1 MQICGLCPAYGRIKM
16 YVENK
21 TKKLTLM
28 AMFAALAYVL
38 MLVGRIPISPM
49 SFLKYDPKDLI
60 LAVSG
65 FVLGPI
71 PALLI
76 STVVCLIEMVT
87 VSDTG
92 FIGFFMNLLASACF
106 ACPAAFFYK
115 RKHSIRGG
123 ILGLTIGVV
132 LMTVAMLLWNYFLTP
147 LYMGWPREE
156 IAAMLVPIFLP
167 FNLIKGCI
175 NAALTVLVYKPVSK
189 ALKRS
194 GLAASRPSPLAATA
208 KKRFVGV
215 YIAAAVVLISC
226 VFAVLVWMGII

>member
-1 MQICGLCPAYGRIKM
+1 M

-38 MLVGRIPISPM
+38 MVVGRIPISPM
-49 SFLKYDPKDLI
+49 SFLKFDPKDMI
-60 LAVSG
+60 LTICG

-71 PALLI
+71 PAMLVT
-76 STVVCLIEMVT
+76 TVVCLIEMIT

-123 ILGLTIGVV
+123 ILGLVIGVV
-132 LMTVAMLLWNYFLTP
+132 LMTAAMLLWNYFLTP
-147 LYMGWPREE
+147 LYMVEDLSMAAAYREKV
-156 IAAMLVPIFLP
+156 AAMLAPIFLP
-167 FNLIKGCI
+167 FNLIKGTI
-175 NAALTVLVYKPVSK
+175 NAALTILVYKPISK
-189 ALKRS
+189 ALKRT
-194 GLAASRPSPLAATA
+194 GLVAGSPSPAAAKA
-208 KKRFVGV
+208 KKRFIGL
-215 YIAAAVVLISC
+215 YIVAAMVLISC
-226 VFAVLVWMGII
+226 VFAVLVWKGII

>member
-1 MQICGLCPAYGRIKM
+1 M

-49 SFLKYDPKDLI
+49 SFLKFDPKDMI
-60 LAVSG
+60 LTVGG

-71 PALLI
+71 PALLV
-76 STVVCLIEMVT
+76 TLVVCLIEMVT

-92 FIGFFMNLLASACF
+92 IIGFFMNLLASACF
-106 ACPAAFFYK
+106 VCPAAFFYK
-115 RKHSIRGG
+115 RKHDIRGG
-123 ILGLTIGVV
+123 VLGLIIGII

-147 LYMGWPREE
+147 IYMGWPREE
-156 IAAMLVPIFLP
+156 IAAMLAPIFLP
-167 FNLIKGCI
+167 FNLIKGSI
-175 NAALTVLVYKPVSK
+175 NAALTILVYKPVSK

-194 GLAASRPSPLAATA
+194 GLVAGSPSSTAAKA
-208 KKRFVGV
+208 KKRFIGV
-215 YIAAAVVLISC
+215 YIAAAVVLLSC
-226 VFAVLVWMGII
+226 VFAVLVMKGVI

>member
-1 MQICGLCPAYGRIKM
+1 M

-38 MLVGRIPISPM
+38 MVVGRIPISPM
-49 SFLKYDPKDLI
+49 SFLKFDPKDMI
-60 LAVSG
+60 LAICG

-71 PALLI
+71 PAMLVT
-76 STVVCLIEMVT
+76 TVVCLIEMIT

-92 FIGFFMNLLASACF
+92 FIGFFMNLLATACF
-106 ACPAAFFYK
+106 VYPATFFYK
-115 RKHSIRGG
+115 RKHNIRGG
-123 ILGLTIGVV
+123 IVGLIIGVA

-156 IAAMLVPIFLP
+156 IAAMLAPVFLP
-167 FNLIKGCI
+167 FNLIKGAI

-194 GLAASRPSPLAATA
+194 GLVAGSPSPAAAKA

-215 YIAAAVVLISC
+215 YIVAAVVLVSC
-226 VFAVLVWMGII
+226 VFAVLVWKGII

>member
-1 MQICGLCPAYGRIKM
+1 MWEDKM

-49 SFLKYDPKDLI
+49 PFLKYDPKDLI
-60 LAVSG
+60 LAISG

-71 PALLI
+71 PSLLI
-76 STVVCLIEMVT
+76 TLVVCLIEMFT
-87 VSDTG
+87 ASDTG

-123 ILGLTIGVV
+123 VLGLVIGVA
-132 LMTVAMLLWNYFLTP
+132 LMTGAMLLWNYFLTP
-147 LYMGWPREE
+147 LYMVEDLSMAAAYREE
-156 IAAMLVPIFLP
+156 VAAMLIPIFLP
-167 FNLIKGCI
+167 FNLIKGSI

-194 GLAASRPSPLAATA
+194 GLVAGSPSPKAAAA

-215 YIAAAVVLISC
+215 YIAAAMVLVSC
-226 VFAVLVWMGII
+226 IFAVLVMKGVI

>member
-1 MQICGLCPAYGRIKM
+1 M

-49 SFLKYDPKDLI
+49 SFLKFDPKDMI
-60 LAVSG
+60 LTVGG

-71 PALLI
+71 PALLV
-76 STVVCLIEMVT
+76 TVVVCLIEMVT

-92 FIGFFMNLLASACF
+92 IIGFFMNLLASACF
-106 ACPAAFFYK
+106 VCPAAFFYK
-115 RKHSIRGG
+115 RKHDIRGG
-123 ILGLTIGVV
+123 VLGLIIGVI

-147 LYMGWPREE
+147 IYMGWPREE
-156 IAAMLVPIFLP
+156 IAAMLAPIFLP
-167 FNLIKGCI
+167 FNLIKGSI
-175 NAALTVLVYKPVSK
+175 NAALTILVYKPVSK

-194 GLAASRPSPLAATA
+194 GLVAGSPSSAAAKA
-208 KKRFVGV
+208 KKRFIGV
-215 YIAAAVVLISC
+215 YIAAAVVLLSC
-226 VFAVLVWMGII
+226 VFAVLVMKGVI

>member
-1 MQICGLCPAYGRIKM
+1 M

-49 SFLKYDPKDLI
+49 SFLKFDPKDMI
-60 LAVSG
+60 LTVGG

-71 PALLI
+71 PALLV
-76 STVVCLIEMVT
+76 TLVVCLIEMVT

-92 FIGFFMNLLASACF
+92 IIGFFMNLLASACF
-106 ACPAAFFYK
+106 VCPAAFFYK
-115 RKHSIRGG
+115 RKHDIRGG
-123 ILGLTIGVV
+123 VLGLIIGII

-147 LYMGWPREE
+147 IYMGWPREE
-156 IAAMLVPIFLP
+156 IAAMLAPIFLP
-167 FNLIKGCI
+167 FNLIKGSI
-175 NAALTVLVYKPVSK
+175 NAALTMLVYKPVSK

-194 GLAASRPSPLAATA
+194 GLVAGSPSSTAAKA
-208 KKRFVGV
+208 KKRFIGV
-215 YIAAAVVLISC
+215 YIAAAVVLLSC
-226 VFAVLVWMGII
+226 VFAVLVMKGVI

>member
-1 MQICGLCPAYGRIKM
+1 M

-38 MLVGRIPISPM
+38 MVVGRIPISPM
-49 SFLKYDPKDLI
+49 SFLKFDPKDMI
-60 LAVSG
+60 LTVCG
-65 FVLGPI
+65 FVLGPL
-71 PALLI
+71 PAMLVTL
-76 STVVCLIEMVT
+76 VVCLIEMIT

-106 ACPAAFFYK
+106 VYPATFFYK
-115 RKHSIRGG
+115 RKHNIRGG
-123 ILGLTIGVV
+123 IVGLVIGVA

-147 LYMGWPREE
+147 IYMGWPREQ
-156 IAAMLVPIFLP
+156 IASMLVPIFLP

-175 NAALTVLVYKPVSK
+175 NAALTVLIYKPVSK

-194 GLAASRPSPLAATA
+194 GLVAGSPSPKAATA

-215 YIAAAVVLISC
+215 YIAAAMVLVSC
-226 VFAVLVWMGII
+226 VFAVLVMKGVI